1 MKPQDR
7 GRYAIGAV
15 SGLGSAIFFGL
26 SAPFAKLLLPQMSPW
41 LLAGLLYL
49 GAGLGLSI
57 VRLATHSGQSGDG
70 ADHLQRED
78 LPRLLV
84 IILAGGVAGPVLL
97 LV

>member
-1 MKPQDR
+1 
-7 GRYAIGAV
+7 
-15 SGLGSAIFFGL
+15 
-26 SAPFAKLLLPQMSPW
+26 MSPW

-84 IILAGGVAGPVLL
+84 IILAGGAAGPVLL
-97 LV
+97 FVGLTRVSGVVGSLLLNLEAVFTMVLAVFVYASG